1 MRERLVNEYS
11 HRIEES
17 VKEAD
22 RLCIEGADTLSPE
35 QFHQLKENRHKL
47 WNSFEALIKQTD
59 AVIDRLDVATALLI
73 EFSTKAS
80 QFQSWIF
87 DKSREIDQLRA
98 DISPDRGRIDATKQ
112 AFKSLDEEIVSRRE
126 ELSSLSQLAIKIE
139 VEICNYIDELRRKE
153 RESVP
158 VPSSSHHLSRGQHQ
172 ISETVTRIQASYFLL
187 SGIIRT
193 SSRYFRMT
201 MPHWSDPRTSC
212 GSLSTA

>member
-1 MRERLVNEYS
+1 LRERLVYEYS
-11 HRIEES
+11 HKIEES

-47 WNSFEALIKQTD
+47 WNSFGALIKQTD

-73 EFSTKAS
+73 EFSTKSS

-87 DKSREIDQLRA
+87 DKSREIDQLRV
-98 DISPDRGRIDATKQ
+98 DIGPDRGRVDATKQ

-126 ELSSLSQLAIKIE
+126 ELSTISQLAIKIE
-139 VEICNYIDELRRKE
+139 VEICNYIDELRKKE
-153 RESVP
+153 RDSVP

-172 ISETVTRIQASYFLL
+172 ISETVTRIQASYL
-187 SGIIRT
+187 I
-193 SSRYFRMT
+193 
-201 MPHWSDPRTSC
+201 
-212 GSLSTA
+212 SLGDN